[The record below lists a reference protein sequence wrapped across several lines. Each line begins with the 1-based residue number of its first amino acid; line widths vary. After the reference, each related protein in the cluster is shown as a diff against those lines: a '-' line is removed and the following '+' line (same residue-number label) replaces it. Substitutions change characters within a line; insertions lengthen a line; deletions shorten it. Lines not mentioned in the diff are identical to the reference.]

1 LKTNFTQAFSN
12 IAHAATE
19 HQWVV
24 QALAF
29 ASVLA
34 VAGLASAATWQAFK
48 PGGQTVLVSATTT
61 AASVTLNGS
70 GGSLLVFNACTV
82 PVRIDFTGGTATTP
96 AVGVPGDTGIPANT
110 LVVLEMGT
118 GAPITTVSVKV
129 DSGAACNVEITRGE
143 GMSH

>member
-1 LKTNFTQAFSN
+1 MMTPMRLLKAALLLAAALIPSC
-12 IAHAATE
+12 AVAAT
-19 HQWVV
+19 
-24 QALAF
+24 F
-29 ASVLA
+29 
-34 VAGLASAATWQAFK
+34 QAFK

-61 AASVTLNGS
+61 ATTVTLQGA

-118 GAPITTVSVKV
+118 GAPVTSVSVKV
-129 DSGAACNVEITRGE
+129 DSGTACNVELTRGE
-143 GMSH
+143 GMAH